1 MIDEA
6 AQRAGFAGTTCRIL
20 VNDPHG
26 GFDELDRVRSEAGEF
41 LLQADCIAANLTG
54 GTTLMGLMVQ
64 QLVEAGSRFSRPYR
78 RFALIDRRPPREQ
91 DAEPWVKS
99 DYYWLDQ
106 PQGEAHADD

>member
-6 AQRAGFAGTTCRIL
+6 VQRARFPETTCRVL

-41 LLQADCIAANLTG
+41 LLEADCIVANLTG

-78 RFALIDRRPPREQ
+78 RFALIDRRPPTEQ
-91 DAEPWVKS
+91 DAEPWVQS
-99 DYYWLDQ
+99 DFSWLDE
-106 PQGEAHADD
+106 PRGEDHADD